1 MFRTLSPGDSIST
14 ALRKLLQ
21 EGRRGKSGYI
31 QVCNKGSRQS
41 EHQRSG
47 FKWRNLTFY
56 VREDASLWAHWI
68 HSFLRTS
75 AIWGQSCF
83 LAHLASCISLEP
95 QQLPWGSWQH
105 LMDHSFGSS
114 HSHLETRNCWWL
126 WRFLFVDIAGD
137 SFISHVI
144 SHRIYRFFKP
154 WEMSMF
160 ILKIHR
166 KLHTHFEILYLKY
179 KVVS

>member
-1 MFRTLSPGDSIST
+1 MIQLQPESRELFYLVGMFRTPSLGEGISV
-14 ALRKLLQ
+14 APRKLFQ
-21 EGRRGKSGYI
+21 GGRGKSGYI

-114 HSHLETRNCWWL
+114 HSHLEARNHWWL
-126 WRFLFVDIAGD
+126 RHFLFTNMTGGI
-137 SFISHVI
+137 FIS
-144 SHRIYRFFKP
+144 
-154 WEMSMF
+154 
-160 ILKIHR
+160 L
-166 KLHTHFEILYLKY
+166 
-179 KVVS
+179 